1 MLLMLFGTWVSGDC
15 VHVCLPKIK
24 ERENEYPHQVDEM
37 PVQPGDL
44 HRLIAPLTVI
54 KSAPNPQSYDSQVDN
69 TRRYV
74 QAVEPGDH
82 KKHDPNCVA
91 PRGFPQGRTPSRMS
105 LVHSNACMPT
115 KVAPN
120 AAVISISAVVLA
132 RWRR

>member
-1 MLLMLFGTWVSGDC
+1 MLLMLFGTWVFGDC

-54 KSAPNPQSYDSQVDN
+54 ESAPNPQSYDSQVDN
-69 TRRYV
+69 ARRYV

-82 KKHDPNCVA
+82 KETRSKLCRAQRIPPGTDRKSVVE
-91 PRGFPQGRTPSRMS
+91 G
-105 LVHSNACMPT
+105 
-115 KVAPN
+115 KVVN
-120 AAVISISAVVLA
+120 Q
-132 RWRR
+132 